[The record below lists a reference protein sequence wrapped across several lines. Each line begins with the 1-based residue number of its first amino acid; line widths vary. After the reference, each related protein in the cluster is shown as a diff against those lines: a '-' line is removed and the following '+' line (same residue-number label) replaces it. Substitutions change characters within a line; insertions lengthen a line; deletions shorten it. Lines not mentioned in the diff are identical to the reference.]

1 VDIGKFTYLTKVKK
15 TLDIMG
21 KNGKEMPFCHWKV
34 IVDCRNKSWT
44 KHHEMVSN
52 TCTNS
57 EEILTAQ
64 LKYFNQA
71 ANLIRVSL
79 N

>member
-1 VDIGKFTYLTKVKK
+1 MEKKWLFFIG
-15 TLDIMG
+15 
-21 KNGKEMPFCHWKV
+21 KV

-44 KHHEMVSN
+44 KHHEVVFN
-52 TCTNS
+52 TSTNS

-71 ANLIRVSL
+71 ANLIGVSL